1 LKNFLQ
7 SIFILATFTAVL
19 FYLSYLGVKFDKFG
33 SSPVP
38 TGFAI
43 TPDTK
48 IDPNSELAKYV
59 TQEEVDDF
67 AFRYWD
73 IDEYDENNA
82 TLNALRNLLR
92 LKDTDK
98 ILNFMKRNGLSADV
112 KMKANTTPLMYA
124 SFYDDE
130 TTAKRLMEMGA
141 DARAK
146 DNYKLS
152 PLAYAI
158 ENNSTKTAKLL
169 LDSGVRLE
177 EAERIQSYLDYALYD
192 FIDSIVIDKDDIHI
206 NFDFPD
212 TDSKGASDPFAYVIA
227 NNLLEISKMFFELG
241 YKPECTFKAQRNE
254 EFDCFGILA
263 YIPNYEPMLN
273 LLLDNNVSGQPTS
286 EELKEAYKKCHDKV
300 RVFTAAKERYI
311 YKMNKGRDEEA
322 EEKIKKKY
330 DKYKYAHYSLLYE
343 DGLLQYKPKLP
354 DPEQIKKFDDTI
366 NFYAK
371 HCLDENATFKDT
383 ESFVKWANEEER
395 RENVLRFLEAHKN
408 NPAKVIYIDAN
419 ISSQDKE
426 KLISNKL
433 IQKLRSKNAAE
444 R

>member
-1 LKNFLQ
+1 MKNFLQ
-7 SIFILATFTAVL
+7 SIFILAAFTAVL

-38 TGFAI
+38 THFTV

-48 IDPNSELAKYV
+48 IDPSSELSKYV

-98 ILNFMKRNGLSADV
+98 ILNFITRNGLSADV

-130 TTAKRLMEMGA
+130 ITAKRLMEMGA
-141 DARAK
+141 DAHAK

-169 LDSGVRLE
+169 LDSGVKFSNKEKIQRYLK
-177 EAERIQSYLDYALYD
+177 APQNDRIKSLT
-192 FIDSIVIDKDDIHI
+192 IDGDNIFVEYEVKYGQK
-206 NFDFPD
+206 NEG
-212 TDSKGASDPFAYVIA
+212 SKGWILPFDYITFG
-227 NNLLEISKMFFELG
+227 NFTEMLQILFSMG
-241 YKPECTFKAQRNE
+241 YFDENGNYFKDME
-254 EFDCFGILA
+254 
-263 YIPNYEPMLN
+263 YMPNYEPMLN

-286 EELKEAYKKCHDKV
+286 EELKEAYKKCYKSYRWHVDTWKKEIDKNQTIPLLI
-300 RVFTAAKERYI
+300 RMSIENGERYCP
-311 YKMNKGRDEEA
+311 
-322 EEKIKKKY
+322 
-330 DKYKYAHYSLLYE
+330 DK
-343 DGLLQYKPKLP
+343 DGT
-354 DPEQIKKFDDTI
+354 FGDTR
-366 NFYAK
+366 
-371 HCLDENATFKDT
+371 TFMY
-383 ESFVKWANEEER
+383 WANEK
-395 RENVLRFLEAHKN
+395 NKLKNMINFWDGLKN
-408 NPAKVIYIDAN
+408 NPSKVIYIDAN
-419 ISSQDKE
+419 ISGQDKE

-433 IQKLRSKNAAE
+433 IQKRRSKDAAG

>member
-1 LKNFLQ
+1 MKNFLQ
-7 SIFILATFTAVL
+7 SIFILAAFTAVL

-38 TGFAI
+38 TDFTV

-73 IDEYDENNA
+73 IDEYEENNA

-98 ILNFMKRNGLSADV
+98 ILNFMTRNGLSADV

-141 DARAK
+141 DAHAK

-158 ENNSTKTAKLL
+158 ENNSTKTVKLL

-177 EAERIQSYLDYALYD
+177 EVKAVQFYQNHAIYSL
-192 FIDSIVIDKDDIHI
+192 INSIVVDKDDVHI
-206 NFDFPD
+206 NFDFAD
-212 TDSKGASDPFAYVIA
+212 IDSKDAADPFGYAIT
-227 NNLLEISKMFFELG
+227 NNLLEISKILFELG
-241 YKPECTFKAQRNE
+241 YKPECKFKAQRYE
-254 EFDCFGILA
+254 EYDCFGRLSIM
-263 YIPNYEPMLN
+263 PNYEPMLN
-273 LLLDNNVSGQPTS
+273 LLLDNNVSGQPTK
-286 EELKEAYKKCHDKV
+286 EELKEAYEKCYKSYRWHVDTWKKEIDKNQTIPLLI
-300 RVFTAAKERYI
+300 RMSIENGERYCP
-311 YKMNKGRDEEA
+311 
-322 EEKIKKKY
+322 
-330 DKYKYAHYSLLYE
+330 DK
-343 DGLLQYKPKLP
+343 DGT
-354 DPEQIKKFDDTI
+354 FGDTR
-366 NFYAK
+366 
-371 HCLDENATFKDT
+371 TFMY
-383 ESFVKWANEEER
+383 WANEKI
-395 RENVLRFLEAHKN
+395 NLK
-408 NPAKVIYIDAN
+408 I
-419 ISSQDKE
+419 
-426 KLISNKL
+426 
-433 IQKLRSKNAAE
+433 
-444 R
+444 

>member
-1 LKNFLQ
+1 MKKTAVALAALFLIVFINFLYEKL
-7 SIFILATFTAVL
+7 SRPTHFTVTA
-19 FYLSYLGVKFDKFG
+19 Y
-33 SSPVP
+33 
-38 TGFAI
+38 
-43 TPDTK
+43 TK
-48 IDPNSELAKYV
+48 IIPGSELSKYV

-73 IDEYDENNA
+73 IDEYEENNA

-98 ILNFMKRNGLSADV
+98 ILNFMTRNGLSADV
-112 KMKANTTPLMYA
+112 KMKAGTTPLMYA

-130 TTAKRLMEMGA
+130 TTAKRLIDMGA
-141 DARAK
+141 NAHSK

-169 LDSGVRLE
+169 LDSGVKFSNKEKIQRYLK
-177 EAERIQSYLDYALYD
+177 APQNDRIKSLT
-192 FIDSIVIDKDDIHI
+192 IDGDNIFVEYEVKYGQK
-206 NFDFPD
+206 NEG
-212 TDSKGASDPFAYVIA
+212 SKGWILPFDYITFG
-227 NNLLEISKMFFELG
+227 NFTEMLQILFSMG
-241 YKPECTFKAQRNE
+241 YFDENGNYFKDME
-254 EFDCFGILA
+254 
-263 YIPNYEPMLN
+263 YMPNYEPMLN

>member
-1 LKNFLQ
+1 MKRFAL
-7 SIFILATFTAVL
+7 
-19 FYLSYLGVKFDKFG
+19 
-33 SSPVP
+33 
-38 TGFAI
+38 GFAALFLVI
-43 TPDTK
+43 FVNFIYEKLSRPTHFTVTPDTK

-59 TQEEVDDF
+59 TQEEIDDF

-73 IDEYDENNA
+73 IDKYEENNA

-92 LKDTDK
+92 LKNTDK
-98 ILNFMKRNGLSADV
+98 ILNFMTRNGLSADV

-130 TTAKRLMEMGA
+130 VTAKRLIDVGA
-141 DARAK
+141 NAHAK

-158 ENNSTKTAKLL
+158 ENNSTKTVKLL

-177 EAERIQSYLDYALYD
+177 EAGRIQSYLDYALYD

-263 YIPNYEPMLN
+263 HIPNYEPMLN
-273 LLLDNNVSGQPTS
+273 LLLDNNVSGQPTK
-286 EELKEAYKKCHDKV
+286 EELKEAYEKCYKSYRWHVDTWKKEIDKNQTIPLLI
-300 RVFTAAKERYI
+300 RMSIENGERYCP
-311 YKMNKGRDEEA
+311 
-322 EEKIKKKY
+322 
-330 DKYKYAHYSLLYE
+330 DK
-343 DGLLQYKPKLP
+343 DGT
-354 DPEQIKKFDDTI
+354 FGDTR
-366 NFYAK
+366 
-371 HCLDENATFKDT
+371 TFMY
-383 ESFVKWANEEER
+383 WANEK
-395 RENVLRFLEAHKN
+395 NKLKNMINFWDGLKN
-408 NPAKVIYIDAN
+408 NPSKVIYIDAN

-433 IQKLRSKNAAE
+433 IQKRRSKNAAE
-444 R
+444 RR

>member
-1 LKNFLQ
+1 MKRFAL
-7 SIFILATFTAVL
+7 
-19 FYLSYLGVKFDKFG
+19 
-33 SSPVP
+33 
-38 TGFAI
+38 GFAALFLVVFVNFI
-43 TPDTK
+43 YEKLSRPTHFTVTPDTK

-59 TQEEVDDF
+59 TQEEIDDF

-73 IDEYDENNA
+73 IDEYEEHNA

-98 ILNFMKRNGLSADV
+98 ILNFMTRNGLSADV

-141 DARAK
+141 DAHAR
-146 DNYKLS
+146 DSYKLS
-152 PLAYAI
+152 SLAYAI
-158 ENNSTKTAKLL
+158 ENNSTKTVKLL

-177 EAERIQSYLDYALYD
+177 EVKAVQFYLTHAVYAL
-192 FIDSIVIDKDDIHI
+192 IDSIVIDKDDVHI
-206 NFDFPD
+206 NYGFMDI
-212 TDSKGASDPFAYVIA
+212 DSKDAVEPFHYVIS

-241 YKPECTFKAQRNE
+241 YKPECKFKAQRYE
-254 EFDCFGILA
+254 EFDCFDRLSI
-263 YIPNYEPMLN
+263 IPNYEAMLN

-286 EELKEAYKKCHDKV
+286 EELKEAYKKCHDNV
-300 RVFTAAKERYI
+300 GVFTTAKERYI
-311 YKMNKGRDEEA
+311 YKMNQGRDEEGEA
-322 EEKIKKKY
+322 RLRKNDNYRHLCTEC
-330 DKYKYAHYSLLYE
+330 LYHE
-343 DGLLQYKPKLP
+343 GLLKYKPKPP
-354 DPEQIKKFDDTI
+354 DPEQIKRFDDTI

-408 NPAKVIYIDAN
+408 NPAKVTYIGAD
-419 ISSQDKE
+419 ISSQNKE

-433 IQKLRSKNAAE
+433 IQKLRSKDATE